1 MFKLLKNLTKK
12 DYALIVVSTLL
23 IILQVW
29 LDLKLPDYMA
39 NITTIIESGTD
50 SLSGI
55 LKNGGYMLLCAGG
68 SLVAAIIVGYITS
81 MISAKFSS
89 NVRKKLYNQVENF
102 GMEEIKKFST
112 SSLITRTT
120 NDITNV
126 QMLLS
131 MGLQLLI
138 KAPITAVWAIFKIL
152 NKGWQWSLMTGI
164 AVFILLFMVV
174 LLMILV
180 IPKFKKVQKLIDKL
194 NNTTREQLTGIRV
207 VRAC

>member
-1 MFKLLKNLTKK
+1 
-12 DYALIVVSTLL
+12 
-23 IILQVW
+23 
-29 LDLKLPDYMA
+29 
-39 NITTIIESGTD
+39 
-50 SLSGI
+50 
-55 LKNGGYMLLCAGG
+55 MLLCAGG
-68 SLVAAIIVGYITS
+68 SLASAIIVGYITS

-89 NVRKKLYNQVENF
+89 NIRKKLYNQVESF

-120 NDITNV
+120 NDIINV

-138 KAPITAVWAIFKIL
+138 KAPITAIWAIFKIL
-152 NKGWQWSLMTGI
+152 NKGWEWSLITGI

-180 IPKFKKVQKLIDKL
+180 IPKFKKVQKLIDKI
-194 NNTTREQLTGIRV
+194 NNTTREQLTGIYNKNADLILV
-207 VRAC
+207 LDSGDCIGKGTHKELLKTCKVYQEIAYSQISKEELDNE